1 MNIISTDKGTY
12 NLSTNE
18 GRYKYI
24 AEFMVSKGV
33 SGDLLSCLEKLF
45 TQAEKSEDLK
55 ELHRMQLVACSTAAL
70 ANTDKSKEFRIG
82 KENDYWTP
90 AYQDVCDAVDR
101 EIRYREALEFY
112 ADRGVWG
119 NGCAAI
125 DPCDTYID
133 ELNVLRGGCHAREAL
148 KGSDY

>member
-1 MNIISTDKGTY
+1 MNIINTDKGTY
-12 NLSTNE
+12 DLSTNE

-70 ANTDKSKEFRIG
+70 ANTDKSKELRIG

-101 EIRYREALEFY
+101 EIRYREALEEIVNKGP
-112 ADRGVWG
+112 ASPGDKKHE
-119 NGCAAI
+119 I
-125 DPCDTYID
+125 
-133 ELNVLRGGCHAREAL
+133 ARVAL
-148 KGSDY
+148 EEK